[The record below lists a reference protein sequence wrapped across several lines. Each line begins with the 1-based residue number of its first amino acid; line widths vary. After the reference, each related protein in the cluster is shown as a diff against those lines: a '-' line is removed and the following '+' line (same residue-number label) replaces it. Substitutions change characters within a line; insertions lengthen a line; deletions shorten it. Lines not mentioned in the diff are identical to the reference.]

1 MSEFRLRTLHTCE
14 NTIVT
19 PRGDIDIATAPVLEK
34 HLSALASQGRR
45 HLVLNLSHTAYMDSS
60 GLAAVMRTHKTL
72 QHIGGEISIIGC
84 QPSVGRILTLVGFH
98 HLFTVRDR
106 SPRRTRGAVEASPA
120 VASTH

>member
-1 MSEFRLRTLHTCE
+1 MSDLRLRTLHTCE
-14 NTIVT
+14 STIIT
-19 PRGDIDIATAPVLEK
+19 TRGDIDIATAPVLEK

-72 QHIGGEISIIGC
+72 QHIGGEIAIIGC
-84 QPSVGRILTLVGFH
+84 QPSVGRILNLVGFH

-106 SPRRTRGAVEASPA
+106 SQRRPRGAAEAAPVVAPA
-120 VASTH
+120 H